1 MLTSANGKMHHIL
14 RRTTQTIPEMICTL
28 SPAVREC
35 QNKYIL
41 LKIPII
47 FTRLHGSKMAENP
60 DPKQAKSILEFHAVD
75 IDGNDVALSK
85 YEGFVTFIVNLA
97 SQ

>member
-1 MLTSANGKMHHIL
+1 MHHII
-14 RRTTQTIPEMICTL
+14 RRTAQTTPEIICTP
-28 SPAVREC
+28 SPAARVC
-35 QNKYIL
+35 QSKYML
-41 LKIPII
+41 RKIPLIS
-47 FTRLHGSKMAENP
+47 TRLLGSKMAENP
-60 DPKQAKSILEFHAVD
+60 DPKQATSILKFHALD